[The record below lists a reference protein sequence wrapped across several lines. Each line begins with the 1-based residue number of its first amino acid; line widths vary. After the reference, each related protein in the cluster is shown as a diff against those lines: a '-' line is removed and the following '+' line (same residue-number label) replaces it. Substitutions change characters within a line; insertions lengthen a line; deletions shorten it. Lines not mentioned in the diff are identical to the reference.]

1 MWSFVA
7 GWFVGVVAMLVAW
20 ALGKDCVDELW
31 TADDEAALLLT
42 DRSRRS
48 YQQWAVEVGY

>member
-20 ALGKDCVDELW
+20 QLGKDRVDELW
-31 TADDEAALLLT
+31 TTNDEAALLLT

-48 YQQWAVEVGY
+48 FQQWPERV